1 MDFHAWPRQCKSDA
15 SMVTDV
21 AALLRQFSDGD
32 TRCAWWRADECRT
45 HTPSHVMSV
54 KLTSTTGMDRLPS
67 RIVAFPS
74 ISLTHPYSGN
84 GSSGPPGGRRDIWQQ
99 LLAPS
104 GTTLARD
111 AANHHNHHLSPLGRC
126 GLGDAHAAAMITL
139 AWLGALLGQRER
151 VCMSDVNKPE
161 PHHSA
166 ARELHI
172 RTLHFQFVLVRMTT
186 MHTMILQGW
195 LRERA
200 GPGAALVPGASA
212 CGNEGAGPCEAEG

>member
-1 MDFHAWPRQCKSDA
+1 MA
-15 SMVTDV
+15 TDV
-21 AALLRQFSDGD
+21 AALLRQFSDGE
-32 TRCAWWRADECRT
+32 TSCPWWRAHECRT

-74 ISLTHPYSGN
+74 ISLTHPYSGD
-84 GSSGPPGGRRDIWQQ
+84 GSSGPPGGRRDIWPR

-104 GTTLARD
+104 GATLASD
-111 AANHHNHHLSPLGRC
+111 VNAANHHNHHLSPRSRR
-126 GLGDAHAAAMITL
+126 GLGDARAAAMITL

-161 PHHSA
+161 PHHPRA
-166 ARELHI
+166 CKLHI
-172 RTLHFQFVLVRMTT
+172 ALSICACCAHD
-186 MHTMILQGW
+186 TMIPQGW

-200 GPGAALVPGASA
+200 GSSASA
-212 CGNEGAGPCEAEG
+212 RSERVWK